1 MRHVV
6 NLVAVLVLAAIA
18 AGVVIASRSGEHF
31 QADVEQTRA
40 SVVKIADELVLRSQS
55 GQADTN
61 PRGWSET
68 IVPAWFGG
76 ELPPNML
83 LDADRPWME
92 VASVEQADWQHPWPL
107 FDTTGHDSA
116 FWYNPALGIVRA
128 RVAMLATDEQTLAAY
143 NRINNTALTSLGQP
157 APKRANT
164 QTSVNSS
171 D

>member
-6 NLVAVLVLAAIA
+6 NLVAALVLAAIA
-18 AGVVIASRSGEHF
+18 GGAVIASRSGEHF
-31 QADVEQTRA
+31 EARLEQTRT
-40 SVVKIADELVLRSQS
+40 SVVKISDEMVLRSQS
-55 GQADTN
+55 GQADNN
-61 PRGWSET
+61 PRGWAET

-83 LDADRPWME
+83 LDGDRPWME
-92 VASVEQADWQHPWPL
+92 VASVEQADWEHPWPL
-107 FDTTGHDSA
+107 FDVTGHDSA

-143 NRINNTALTSLGQP
+143 NRVNNTSLKSLGQP
-157 APKRANT
+157 ARTHRNT
-164 QTSVNSS
+164 QTGDNSS